1 MRMWTDGIVMW
12 LRVLQVARLRAER
25 KTFTP
30 DPRFTHVVEL
40 VRSGYFGWEDYFGP
54 IMDAITTGMTCLHLL
69 GCCPVLHGFLCC
81 CGNAGQPLLVRS
93 FQAYAAHMRLGGGCA
108 RSVGV

>member
-1 MRMWTDGIVMW
+1 
-12 LRVLQVARLRAER
+12 LHVLQVARLRAER

-54 IMDAITTGMTCLHLL
+54 IMDAITTGMTRLL
-69 GCCPVLHGFLCC
+69 LRCCCPVQPGLHC
-81 CGNAGQPLLVRS
+81 
-93 FQAYAAHMRLGGGCA
+93 HCA
-108 RSVGV
+108 RLVHAQSACISEACSAHIHEDWLGRGFGCVKRCADVCF